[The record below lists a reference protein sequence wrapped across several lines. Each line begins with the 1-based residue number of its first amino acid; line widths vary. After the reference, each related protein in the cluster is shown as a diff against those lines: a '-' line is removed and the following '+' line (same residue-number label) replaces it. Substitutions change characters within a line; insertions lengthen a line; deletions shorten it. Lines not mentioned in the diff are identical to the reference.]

1 MCVCGDWEFNKI
13 IGRVSIRALT
23 NIIVHFA
30 VIVIIN
36 FVCVACVSSNIND
49 NGRQQAAAA
58 ILRVQ
63 PVNYCAGEL

>member
-1 MCVCGDWEFNKI
+1 VFSTVFCFSNETCGYLCVHWGFNKI

-36 FVCVACVSSNIND
+36 FVCAACINSDSNN
-49 NGRQQAAAA
+49 NGISNLGCSQ
-58 ILRVQ
+58 
-63 PVNYCAGEL
+63 